1 MNEENKEV
9 TINQAVENYFDKWKM
24 LKENFTKNNKMLF
37 NKLQPKNMVKD
48 LTEFATDFVVSAS
61 TSGEQAAIRT
71 AKTMLLDIASQI
83 KGLIADPETQQLV
96 KDIQLF
102 FENVFKEI
110 KTTNDFFDNN
120 MDDIKKFIKNYI
132 TIIYSP
138 FLIRNQIYLDSIILA
153 FIKILNSLEYIP
165 GSDYEKINQ
174 GINILKEIKKN
185 PNIIKDD
192 KLTELSEIFS
202 QELINLNKNINDNLV
217 KKKRDVEKIMGG
229 GKLEKNNKKNN
240 KQNSTKK
247 KIKNI
252 HFSIK
257 QFNNLNKHIILN
269 KTRKRSE
276 NK

>member
-71 AKTMLLDIASQI
+71 AKTMLLDVASQI

-120 MDDIKKFIKNYI
+120 MDDIKKFIKNY
-132 TIIYSP
+132 S
-138 FLIRNQIYLDSIILA
+138 
-153 FIKILNSLEYIP
+153 
-165 GSDYEKINQ
+165 
-174 GINILKEIKKN
+174 
-185 PNIIKDD
+185 
-192 KLTELSEIFS
+192 
-202 QELINLNKNINDNLV
+202 LNK
-217 KKKRDVEKIMGG
+217 EY
-229 GKLEKNNKKNN
+229 
-240 KQNSTKK
+240 
-247 KIKNI
+247 
-252 HFSIK
+252 
-257 QFNNLNKHIILN
+257 
-269 KTRKRSE
+269 
-276 NK
+276 